1 MSLAM
6 SAGIPQSSR
15 VPVTAF
21 AYDTWAFDC
30 AYGAGG
36 MAGHLQLD
44 VNLARKGPY
53 MPSVGNITAG

>member
-21 AYDTWAFDC
+21 VYDTWTFELVHMELVVWLGIC
-30 AYGAGG
+30 SW
-36 MAGHLQLD
+36 M
-44 VNLARKGPY
+44 
-53 MPSVGNITAG
+53 